1 MNQTKSWW
9 PVWIP
14 YPSPWLRVLSLF
26 PLLPG
31 AALTALWPFIFLA
44 WHEDN
49 SPSAIALLYI
59 LCVIVLSILL
69 YTEGH
74 HWLQSRKNRQPP
86 RWFPHRSSWW
96 AGFYAVLVLNVALVV
111 ALLLAISPNSP
122 YDTQAQIERANTLSF
137 LVWFVTA
144 AYCFQAELLIR
155 RRFFSK
161 KFASTPKVNRR
172 NSARYIDPVEV
183 DLNQMRGDLGLHK
196 MRNPQKKP
204 DFKSQLGPKQS

>member
-14 YPSPWLRVLSLF
+14 YPSSWLRVLSLF

-31 AALTALWPFIFLA
+31 AALTAIWPFIILA
-44 WHEDN
+44 WHEEN

-59 LCVIVLSILL
+59 IPVILLSILL
-69 YTEGH
+69 YTEGR
-74 HWLQSRKNRQPP
+74 HWLQSQKNRQPP
-86 RWFPHRSSWW
+86 RWFPHRTSWW
-96 AGFYAVLVLNVALVV
+96 AGFYAVLVLNVTLVV
-111 ALLLAISPNSP
+111 ALLLAISPDSR
-122 YDTQAQIERANTLSF
+122 YSTQAQIERANTLSF

-144 AYCFQAELLIR
+144 AYCFQGELLIR

-161 KFASTPKVNRR
+161 KFASSAKASLR
-172 NSARYIDPVEV
+172 NPDRLIDPVEV
-183 DLNQMRGDLGLHK
+183 KLNQMRGDLGLHK

-204 DFKSQLGPKQS
+204 DSKS

>member
-14 YPSPWLRVLSLF
+14 YPSSWLRVLSLF

-31 AALTALWPFIFLA
+31 AALTAVWPFIILA
-44 WHEDN
+44 RNEEN
-49 SPSAIALLYI
+49 SLSAIALLYI
-59 LCVIVLSILL
+59 LPVILLSIFL

-74 HWLQSRKNRQPP
+74 HWLQSQKNRQPP
-86 RWFPHRSSWW
+86 RWFPHRTSWW
-96 AGFYAVLVLNVALVV
+96 AGFYAVLVLNITLVV
-111 ALLLAISPNSP
+111 ALLLAIPPDSR
-122 YDTQAQIERANTLSF
+122 YDTQAQIERANILSF
-137 LVWFVTA
+137 LVWFATA

-161 KFASTPKVNRR
+161 KFASTAKASPR

-183 DLNQMRGDLGLHK
+183 ELNQMRGDLGLHK
-196 MRNPQKKP
+196 MKNPQKKP
-204 DFKSQLGPKQS
+204 DSKR